1 MGKQFDFVNDAFLW
15 AWKFSLAY
23 IKKEIINSEE
33 SPRYGITDFE
43 RDMFIKHTYHFLLS
57 NNFKIKGVLKSE
69 FGELQKK
76 YPDCS
81 DKEIFFNLMYR
92 LEISRILYDAMN
104 IVLEKGQSFV
114 TIDEII
120 QALICRQ
127 KLDFANMPFNEF
139 LDNMRKEILAST
151 YYHFNMNDDDK
162 KSYTS

>member
-1 MGKQFDFVNDAFLW
+1 MVLLILKGTCLLNTHIISFYQIIFTGRGIDKINF
-15 AWKFSLAY
+15 
-23 IKKEIINSEE
+23 EIQ
-33 SPRYGITDFE
+33 
-43 RDMFIKHTYHFLLS
+43 
-57 NNFKIKGVLKSE
+57 GVLKSE
-69 FGELQKK
+69 FDELQKK

-81 DKEIFFNLMYR
+81 DNEIFFNLMYR

-104 IVLEKGQSFV
+104 ITLDKGHSFV

-120 QALICRQ
+120 QALSCRQ